1 MGQRD
6 ISTLWLIEMV
16 LKNTPV
22 HLYHNCRLLHLSL
35 VLTCA
40 FSGNMYYP
48 LINKSECY
56 RSANMLV

>member
-6 ISTLWLIEMV
+6 ISTLWLIEIE
-16 LKNTPV
+16 TV